1 MDKIKDELRELSRY
15 IRDILAPLVARGG
28 ENNLNQVQLSR
39 LYAILT
45 HIDVLPM
52 SLDLLRYSRIHKA
65 LIDIAAAGKG
75 WPLEVVIQ
83 ADDILMKWEI
93 TLGPLQDLQ
102 ADLWGPGG
110 RLEGLKKI
118 KSRRDAD
125 EVSGSFRVSPL
136 GLIKTQDGN
145 HSRSLEGTHDPTR
158 AHATGDLGFPV
169 GA

>member
-1 MDKIKDELRELSRY
+1 MDKIKDELCEHSRY
-15 IRDILAPLVARGG
+15 IRDILAPLVAHGG
-28 ENNLNQVQLSR
+28 ENHLNQAQLSR
-39 LYAILT
+39 LYTILAR
-45 HIDVLPM
+45 INVLPM

-83 ADDILMKWEI
+83 ADDILMQWEI

-125 EVSGSFRVSPL
+125 EMSGSFRIDSL
-136 GLIKTQDGN
+136 GLIKTQDGKY
-145 HSRSLEGTHDPTR
+145 SWSIEGTHDPTK
-158 AHATGDLGFPV
+158 AYATGDLGFPV